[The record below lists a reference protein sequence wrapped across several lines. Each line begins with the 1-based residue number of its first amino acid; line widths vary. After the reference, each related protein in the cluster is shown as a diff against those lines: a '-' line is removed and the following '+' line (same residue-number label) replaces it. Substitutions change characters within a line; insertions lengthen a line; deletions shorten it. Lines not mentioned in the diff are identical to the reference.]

1 MSRPERSPEDILQDL
16 MEELLAKVEASSSA
30 DAIAYAEEL
39 LMIYDRLKGGC
50 HE

>member
-1 MSRPERSPEDILQDL
+1 MSRPERSPEDILRDL

-39 LMIYDRLKGGC
+39 LMIYDRLKGC
-50 HE
+50 SHE

>member
-1 MSRPERSPEDILQDL
+1 MSRPERSPEDILRDL

-39 LMIYDRLKGGC
+39 LAIYDRLGGGRR
-50 HE
+50 E

>member
-1 MSRPERSPEDILQDL
+1 MSSPERSPEDILRDL
-16 MEELLAKVEASSSA
+16 MEELLAKVEASSSS

-39 LMIYDRLKGGC
+39 LMIYDHLEGER